1 MFIPFLVAKIHNAT
15 VTGANLDYSGSITID
30 PEIIEKAG
38 LRQFQKVEIYNI
50 STGSRFSTYV
60 ISGENGTKEIEL
72 NGAAARMV
80 SVGDKIIIAAYALLD
95 ERELNS
101 LSSVILIMNDDND
114 VERVISGTLK

>member
-15 VTGANLDYSGSITID
+15 VTGANLKYSGSISID
-30 PEIIEKAG
+30 PDIIEKAG
-38 LRQFQKVEIYNI
+38 LRQFQKVEIYNT
-50 STGSRFSTYV
+50 STGGRFSTY
-60 ISGENGTKEIEL
+60 IINGESGKKQIEL

-101 LSSVILIMNDDND
+101 LSAVILIMNDDND
-114 VERVISGTLK
+114 VEKVISGKL